1 MVSGRGGAGGPCG
14 SPGTAPATSPGSVG
28 ANGFKTAS
36 RRPGLSFF
44 LADALRRPS
53 SGSFGQF
60 GAFTSAA
67 GALSGGGK
75 SSLGGTTSGDRS
87 RYWIFP
93 SSMLLPP
100 RMVVL
105 MPSMIL
111 SEKPLLSSSSAARAV
126 PAVIATAKAI
136 MEATVLKRMA
146 LVAALN
152 EFRTIQPRASV
163 SRIGLPVQSFVK
175 SSASRHPGANS
186 VPFRNVN
193 EPRPRDRIGRDQ
205 GAFAAGSPRKESYSR
220 AATPATIATSAKLNT
235 YQL

>member
-28 ANGFKTAS
+28 ANGLKTAS

-93 SSMLLPP
+93 SSMLLAP

-105 MPSMIL
+105 MLSMIL
-111 SEKPLLSSSSAARAV
+111 SEKPLLSSSSAACAA
-126 PAVIATAKAI
+126 PAVIATVKAI

-146 LVAALN
+146 RVAPLD
-152 EFRTIQPRASV
+152 EFCTIQPRASV

-175 SSASRHPGANS
+175 SSATRHSGSRHPGAS
-186 VPFRNVN
+186 SAPLRNEN
-193 EPRPRDRIGRDQ
+193 ELRLTVRIGRDQ

-220 AATPATIATSAKLNT
+220 AATPAT
-235 YQL
+235 